1 MSFRLAIGTA
11 AAVLAAGGLA
21 AGSAGGE
28 QQYGTAKSTEMGV
41 GIHMISTGIAGNLA
55 LLTGDDGVVMV
66 DDQLPNTGSLI
77 EGAVVE
83 IGVRELRPTQ
93 LGPAGRGGDRPRC
106 PGFHC
111 PFWLGLREHRLRH
124 ATYCP

>member
-21 AGSAGGE
+21 AGSAGAV
-28 QQYGTAKSTEMGV
+28 QQDVTATSTDMGD

-77 EGAVVE
+77 EGAVVA
-83 IGVRELRPTQ
+83 VSYTHLTLPTI
-93 LGPAGRGGDRPRC
+93 L
-106 PGFHC
+106 
-111 PFWLGLREHRLRH
+111 LV
-124 ATYCP
+124 